1 MPKVMIVRCTGRER
15 AAPRLPQA
23 RRRRLLCGSAAHPP
37 RLSPYPSP
45 RAGIEV
51 CFMLPYRCKFGQ
63 RLCVIGA
70 SDNLGA
76 WDVSKAIPMEW
87 TDGDV
92 WMVNMQIPAE

>member
-1 MPKVMIVRCTGRER
+1 
-15 AAPRLPQA
+15 
-23 RRRRLLCGSAAHPP
+23 
-37 RLSPYPSP
+37 
-45 RAGIEV
+45 
-51 CFMLPYRCKFGQ
+51 MLPYRCKFGQ